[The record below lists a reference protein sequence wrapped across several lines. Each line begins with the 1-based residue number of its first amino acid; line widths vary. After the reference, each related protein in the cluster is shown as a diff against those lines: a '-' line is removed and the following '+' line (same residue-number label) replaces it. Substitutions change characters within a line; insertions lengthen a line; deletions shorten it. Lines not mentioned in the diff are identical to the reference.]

1 MSGEPIT
8 VLAHRGGV
16 GPYRENTV
24 EAFAGALALGADGV
38 ELDVRRSADGCL
50 VVHHD
55 AEIPG
60 IGAIHDLGAEDLPAW
75 VPSLDQALEA
85 CAGAI
90 VNVEIKN
97 SPLEPGYDPG
107 ETLATE
113 VAAALATQVGSPGP
127 APARIIVSA
136 FWPVTLAAV
145 VAADAAIAT
154 GLLVHPSLDVLQSAD
169 WASGLG
175 CVALNPFH
183 SQVTPEL
190 VERLHAMDLGVVVW
204 TVNEPEDLRSMRAA
218 DVDVVISDRVAD
230 ARRVLGRDGPG
241 D

>member
-1 MSGEPIT
+1 MAGEPIT

-38 ELDVRRSADGCL
+38 ELDVRRSADGRL

-60 IGAIHDLGAEDLPAW
+60 IGAIHDREAEDLPAW
-75 VPSLDQALEA
+75 VPWLDQALEA
-85 CAGAI
+85 CAGSI

-113 VAAALATQVGSPGP
+113 VAAVVATSMASAGP
-127 APARIIVSA
+127 APARIMVSS

-145 VAADAAIAT
+145 IAADAGIAT
-154 GLLVHPSLDVLQSAD
+154 GLLVHPSLDALQSAE

-190 VERLHAMDLGVVVW
+190 VERLHAMDLGVAVW
-204 TVNEPEDLRSMRAA
+204 TVNEPDDLRAMRAA
-218 DVDVVISDRVAD
+218 GVDVVISDRVAD
-230 ARRVLGRDGPG
+230 ARRALGRDGWR